1 MEAKETLNKNL
12 PILTEKFGEDAVRF
26 MSIRVNRNCQKIQY
40 KKMASLMGCK
50 KERVAYIASKIRKK
64 RAEIEKILEI
74 ELS

>member
-1 MEAKETLNKNL
+1 MEARATFDKKL

-26 MSIRVNRNCQKIQY
+26 MSIRVNRNCQKILY

-50 KERVAYIASKIRKK
+50 KERVAYIASKIRKT